1 MHNRVMRLLIP
12 LVMGISVVVGVL
24 MFFVLR
30 SADSEVQFAEHR
42 IERETTAAA
51 LNAQIEHIVNEVR
64 IAGTSRTV
72 RSFARETLV
81 ATASSSLETSQTAL
95 LGELTGILSNQSDIF
110 MAARYVTFNGS
121 VWSEVTKYD
130 NLAPLADNSVR
141 LNALADETTI
151 VQALLSEPG
160 SVIAGNIE
168 FASTEE
174 TLLRGILLP
183 YVRFSTPVVSDN
195 DLTNVA
201 GVLQFEVRI
210 DGLIDYARTLGAELA
225 TESDVHHIILADN
238 LGHVLVDSHHPE
250 VNYLADL
257 EIGSN
262 QDLGIVYPQF
272 AGALNPGAE
281 IRDVVDGA
289 TLYSVERFT
298 LGNAG
303 ATEWRM
309 VLVES
314 LFGTNGLV
322 MPVGGFFASLL
333 VGVVVLAV
341 TNHLLKNTFQSFRS
355 VQIMAKGLVGEG
367 SKLSPLDAELVSE
380 SGDDIGEVMRA
391 LQSLSGQI
399 DHLSTE
405 LSDQRLRYT
414 RSMDIAGRIS
424 RETAALYDIDTLLNR
439 AINLIVS
446 SYGFYHAQ
454 VFLVDDIG
462 QNAILYYSYGEVGQ
476 KLLDQRHKI
485 PIGSESVIGTVTS
498 GSKPVVINDTSRRD
512 EGIAHRY
519 NPLLPE
525 TRAEMAIPLRI
536 GDQVIGALDIQSDH
550 VNAFQDDD
558 VRTFQM
564 LADQIAIAIQNVR
577 LLVESETRVE
587 QIDTLNRQLTRGAWE
602 EAGQRSNLTGIY
614 RYDLLT
620 VERTEDVPADV
631 PGGVSVPISIRGET
645 IGTLDAAMPDGSVF
659 TDGDQAIMRAVAD
672 RVAIAIENARLF
684 EQSQSTLAET
694 YTLYQL
700 SRYLNEANSLE
711 DIVQAIIISVMPD
724 ASSGQIGVFDEYAP
738 GHAPEWMIISAD
750 WTATEKENREVK
762 LTELEL
768 HIPDH
773 PLFASMNSTQV
784 TLITDTERDTRID
797 EVTNAIVQ
805 SAKARSMVLI
815 PFNVRGVWRGLV
827 MIQFPQTREFSERDG
842 RIYTALIDQAGVAID
857 NRMLLSQNEAQ
868 LHEIERL
875 YTGSRIINM
884 AQNFVDLVRAA
895 VNTAND
901 PTLDFAI
908 GVFEGA
914 LDPTGWPTAI
924 RVMASSHGSEIAT
937 EDTYYDLH
945 IPADSPLRRRDAQ
958 IVQDRGLVNGDDLV
972 SSMLA
977 LARSRGYQFTA
988 AFPLYSINQPIALFF
1003 IQSTEGRDL
1012 SNEDFEIYRA
1022 LTGQMS
1028 TVLQNRRLLEQ
1039 TERALDETRRLYAAS
1054 RAIATAADA
1063 QNVFAALATH
1073 LNMAGSNVARV
1084 VVMLAGPTQVEHPDY
1099 VEYAYVWSPTNA
1111 SSDLTVG
1118 KRIARSLVDFTAVL
1132 AEHDG
1137 VARLNDLR
1145 RDLAAHPA
1153 LIAVLERSGSH
1164 SAALTAI
1171 SSRQRWYGVI
1181 MVESSTPNSFSTAYG
1196 TFMRVLTDQ
1205 VSVAVE
1211 SIQSFEEAQTQAQ
1224 RALALA
1230 EAGQLTARIEG
1241 EFTTGFG
1248 EVFAR
1253 VAQPAKYDRW
1263 LLLLRAD
1270 RGTALETITDHM
1282 PLVSGHKL
1290 EVVRDEY
1297 PVMQAYHTSQT
1308 VYVNNPFTYPAFTDE
1323 AHVGVA
1329 EAFGKHLATPVRI
1342 GTETIGVLLVGR
1354 SIYDADLDERD
1365 EQLVSTL
1372 AAQVAITIENRRL
1385 FTSAEG
1391 ERARLRTVLDTLPA
1405 GVLVLDPV
1413 TFKPLQFNQQV
1424 EHLLNRTIDFDTPFS
1439 VDEYGILQGKSN
1451 SLYETGRL
1459 PIYSAAHT
1467 GVPAF
1472 ADDLS
1477 VERSSGER
1485 IDLLVNAAPIVDAQ
1499 GNVTAI
1505 VTAFQ
1510 DVSPLRKAEAEL
1522 EENLR
1527 ESVSQYETTRALA
1540 EADDIETVLEVA
1552 FAQLLTTNPEQAYAL
1567 LLDDQGDIEIFRASD
1582 EERIGDEWT
1591 LPLDMLDARQLLIV
1605 PDVAAHFTDPHRQTI
1620 LSAGIGAFVAM
1631 PLQARSRRNAPLGWL
1646 LMTYSQANP
1655 NLTAQARFLTTLNDG
1670 ASVALDNRYLLRDTE
1685 SALNETAALYGATT
1699 SISRAQ
1705 TQADILRALQESL
1718 ASQTPD
1724 IYAGYIFE
1732 AGTVRELFNVSLD
1745 GPPIPF
1751 GELITRHGLLDGK
1764 TTYVEE
1770 LRTRENPNA
1779 FEQELLAL
1787 GNIRSF
1793 ALIYMPGSRGC
1804 LITAYHQPRLFSRG
1818 EQRYLSAVAD
1828 SSSIVIANT
1837 LLLDQIRTTLD
1848 ETSILYEAS
1857 RALSNA
1863 GGTDEILDVVVAH
1876 LTNRPVTQVFLA
1888 TLLSSDWE
1896 SPEALA
1902 QVVSSWHREGE
1913 NVIDLTGITL
1923 MAEQYPAWKLLAA
1936 QNVVMIDD
1944 VEIDEMLD
1952 DNERIGV
1959 QSLEMRSISIL
1970 PLRVAGR
1977 SIGAIVLGSSEPYT
1991 HTERDL
1997 RIYRS
2002 FAEQAS
2008 LRMEASRLLGQTE
2021 RRARQLATST
2031 QVSQIASSIL
2041 DLNDLLPKMVDIIR
2055 DSFYYDHVQV
2065 FLMDGDDEF
2074 AELRASTGEA
2084 GHQLLSIRH
2093 KLSKGSASVIGQVTE
2108 RGEPIVA
2115 LDTADAR
2122 VVHRPNPYLP
2132 NTRSEMAVP
2141 LKLKGRVVGALDVQ
2155 SNQPNAFDD
2164 DDVTVLTTLAGQIA
2178 VAIDNA
2184 QLFEES
2190 SRRADE
2196 MAFLFDV
2203 TSRAAAAESLQGA
2216 IQNVADELR
2225 DSLESLSVSIYL
2237 PQTYVDADENTFTV
2251 LQPIALAGSD
2261 QPLTELSEVRL
2272 DESFNLIASSANN
2285 RRAMILNNV
2294 ENESRYIPVV
2304 AGARS
2309 AVIVPLSS
2317 GAALIGL
2324 IAMESEQLNAYN
2336 NDTLTLLR
2344 TLSGTLSAIIQNRQL
2359 LEQVQK
2365 TNDQLRELD
2374 RLKSDF
2380 LANMSHELRTPLN
2393 SIIGFSRVILK
2404 GIDGPLTEMQ
2414 EQDLSTI
2421 YNSGLHLLN
2430 LINDILDQ
2438 AKIAAGK
2445 MDLQLDYF
2453 EMKPVIDGVRSI
2465 GIGLVKDKPIDIVVD
2480 LAPGLQPVFGDEF
2493 RTRQILLNLVS
2504 NAAKFTREGAIT
2516 IHVYPMF
2523 DPETGRQMVR
2533 TDVTDTGI
2541 GIAEADIPLL
2551 FEAFRQ
2557 VDSSLTRTAGGTGLG
2572 LPIAKSLCEMQ
2583 GGRME
2588 VQSRVNYGSTF
2599 SIFIPVEPIETDEKK
2614 KSTDNL
2620 GAEAE
2625 PESYVEEA
2633 PTQPRVTGLLP
2644 AVDTNGDYSARPPM
2658 HIKRQILI
2666 IEDNPD
2672 MVDQIR
2678 RALGR
2683 EGFDIYSA
2691 SLPLEAEAMAG
2702 GLHPTLIVMDVNFAN
2717 GQGWNILEK
2726 LKSRDDMSDIPVVV
2740 VSLSQEVERALNGGV
2755 FRFISRPFMPE
2766 DLVDAVR
2773 AAEQESRI
2781 NRILIIDDQPES
2793 VRLLEQLLD
2802 QNGNYRVFSAN
2813 TGMDGISLVARRRP
2827 DLVILD
2833 LRMPEMD
2840 GFDVVRE
2847 LRSNPETATIPILI
2861 VTGETLNPQE
2871 RESLTNLNVLYKSEI
2886 STDSYRLFLEGVKAY
2901 LDSKN

>member
-1 MHNRVMRLLIP
+1 
-12 LVMGISVVVGVL
+12 

-30 SADSEVQFAEHR
+30 ATDSELQFAEHR
-42 IERETTAAA
+42 SERETAASEFS
-51 LNAQIEHIVNEVR
+51 AQIDHIINEVR
-64 IAGTSRTV
+64 TAGTSRTV
-72 RSFARETLV
+72 RTFARETLV
-81 ATASSSLETSQTAL
+81 ATASSSLETSQNAL
-95 LGELTGILSNQSDIF
+95 LGELTSILSSQSDIF
-110 MAARYVTFNGS
+110 LATRYVTFNGS

-141 LNALADETTI
+141 LNALADDPTV
-151 VQALLSEPG
+151 VQALLAVPG
-160 SVIAGNIE
+160 TVVAGAVD
-168 FASTEE
+168 FLHDTD
-174 TLLRGILLP
+174 TLLGDQALP
-183 YVRFSTPVVSDN
+183 YIRFSTPVVADN
-195 DLTNVA
+195 DLTSVA
-201 GVLQFEVRI
+201 GVLQFDVRI
-210 DGLIDYARTLGAELA
+210 NQLINYARDLGAELTA
-225 TESDVHHIILADN
+225 ESDVHHIILVDNQGNVLAD
-238 LGHVLVDSHHPE
+238 SRHPD
-250 VNYLADL
+250 VNYLAEL
-257 EIGSN
+257 ELGSTPK
-262 QDLGIVYPQF
+262 LSEVYPEF
-272 AGALNPGAE
+272 AVALNPNTQVQ
-281 IRDVVDGA
+281 DVVDG
-289 TLYSVERFT
+289 TILYSVARFPLST
-298 LGNAG
+298 TGE
-303 ATEWRM
+303 TEWRL
-309 VLVES
+309 VLVEG
-314 LFGTNGLV
+314 LFGSIGLIV
-322 MPVGGFFASLL
+322 PVAGFIASLL
-333 VGVVVLAV
+333 VGVIVLV
-341 TNHLLKNTFQSFRS
+341 ITNQLLKNTFQSFRS
-355 VQIMAKGLVGEG
+355 VQVMAQGLVGEG
-367 SKLSPLDAELVSE
+367 GKLSPIDAELVSE
-380 SGDDIGEVMRA
+380 ADDDIGELMRA
-391 LQSLSGQI
+391 FQSLSGQI
-399 DHLSTE
+399 DHLSGE
-405 LSDQRLRYT
+405 LDEQRLRYT

-462 QNAILYYSYGEVGQ
+462 QNAILYYSYGEIGQ
-476 KLLDQRHKI
+476 KLLAQRHKI
-485 PIGSESVIGTVTS
+485 PIGSESVIGMVTN
-498 GSKPVVINDTSRRD
+498 GNKPVVINDTNRR
-512 EGIAHRY
+512 EAGAVHRY

-536 GDQVIGALDIQSDH
+536 GDQIIGALDIQSERA
-550 VNAFQDDD
+550 NAFLEDD

-577 LLVESETRVE
+577 LLIESETRVE
-587 QIDTLNRQLTRGAWE
+587 QIDTLNRQLTRVAWE
-602 EAGQRSNLTGIY
+602 EVEQRSNLAGIY

-620 VERTEDVPADV
+620 VERAETPIDM
-631 PGGVSVPISIRGET
+631 PGGISVPINIRGEL
-645 IGTLDAAMPDGSVF
+645 IGTLEAAAPEGLIF
-659 TDGDQAIMRAVAD
+659 TEGDQSIMRAVAD

-700 SRYLNEANSLE
+700 SRYLNEANTLE

-724 ASSGQIGVFDEYAP
+724 ASSGQIGVFDEYP
-738 GHAPEWMIISAD
+738 SGNFPEWLEISAD
-750 WTATEKENREVK
+750 WTATEKEDRDVR
-762 LTELEL
+762 LTGLEL

-773 PLFASMNSTQV
+773 QLFASMNSAQV
-784 TLITDTERDTRID
+784 TLINDTERDTRID

-805 SAKARSMVLI
+805 SANARSMVLI
-815 PFNVRGVWRGLV
+815 PFNVRGVWRGVVL
-827 MIQFPQTREFSERDG
+827 IQFPDVREFSERDG

-868 LHEIERL
+868 IHEIERL

-914 LDPTGWPTAI
+914 LDSTGWPTAI
-924 RVMASSHGSEIAT
+924 RVMASSRGSEIAT

-945 IPADSPLRRRDAQ
+945 IAPDSPLRRRDAQ
-958 IVQDRGLVNGDDLV
+958 IVQDRTGGGSEGVGEMV
-972 SSMLA
+972 A
-977 LARSRGYQFTA
+977 LARSRGYQFMA

-1003 IQSTEGRDL
+1003 IQSSDLRDL
-1012 SNEDFEIYRA
+1012 TSEDFEIYRA

-1054 RAIATAADA
+1054 RAIATAADS
-1063 QNVFAALATH
+1063 QNVYAALATH
-1073 LNMAGSNVARV
+1073 LNMAASNVTRV
-1084 VVMLAGPTQVEHPDY
+1084 VVLLAGPTQVEHADY

-1111 SSDLTVG
+1111 NSDLTVG
-1118 KRIARSLVDFTAVL
+1118 KRVSNSLVDFAAVL
-1132 AEHDG
+1132 SEHEG
-1137 VARLNDLR
+1137 VARINDLR
-1145 RDLAAHPA
+1145 RDLAEHQA
-1153 LIAVLERSGSH
+1153 LIAVLERSGSR

-1171 SSRQRWYGVI
+1171 TSRQRWYGVI
-1181 MVESSTPNSFSTAYG
+1181 MVESGTANSFTPAFG
-1196 TFMRVLTDQ
+1196 TFMRALTDQ
-1205 VSVAVE
+1205 VAIAVE
-1211 SIQSFEEAQTQAQ
+1211 SIQSFEEAQAQAQ

-1230 EAGQLTARIEG
+1230 EAGQLTARIGG
-1241 EFTTGFG
+1241 EFATSLGD
-1248 EVFAR
+1248 VFAR
-1253 VAQPAKYDRW
+1253 VALPAKYDRW
-1263 LLLLRAD
+1263 MLLMLD
-1270 RGTALETITDHM
+1270 ESGTRLETITEHLPSTPGRTLDV
-1282 PLVSGHKL
+1282 L
-1290 EVVRDEY
+1290 RDEY
-1297 PVMQAYHTSQT
+1297 PLMQAYHTNQT
-1308 VYVNNPFTYPAFTDE
+1308 LFVNNPFTYPVFTDDTQ
-1323 AHVGVA
+1323 VGVA
-1329 EAFGKHLATPVRI
+1329 EAFGKHLATPIRI
-1342 GTETIGVLLVGR
+1342 GSETIGVLMVGR
-1354 SIYDADLDERD
+1354 SVYDADLDERD

-1372 AAQVAITIENRRL
+1372 AAQVAITVENRRL
-1385 FTSAEG
+1385 FTTAEG
-1391 ERARLRTVLDTLPA
+1391 ERSRLRTILDTLPA

-1413 TFKPLQFNQQV
+1413 SFKPLQFNEQV
-1424 EHLLNRTIDFDTPFS
+1424 ERLLNRTIDYDTPFS
-1439 VDEYGILQGKSN
+1439 VENYGILQGKSDA
-1451 SLYETGRL
+1451 LYETERL
-1459 PIYSAAHT
+1459 PIYSAAQT
-1467 GVPAF
+1467 GLPAF

-1477 VERSSGER
+1477 IERSTGNR

-1499 GNVTAI
+1499 GKVTAI

-1567 LLDDQGDIEIFRASD
+1567 LLDDQGEIEIFRASD
-1582 EERIGDEWT
+1582 EDRIGDDWT
-1591 LPLDMLDARQLLIV
+1591 LPREMLDPRQLLMV
-1605 PDVAAHFTDPHRQTI
+1605 PDVAAHFSDPVRQTI
-1620 LSAGIGAFVAM
+1620 LAAGIGAFVAM

-1646 LMTYSQANP
+1646 LMTFAQPNP
-1655 NLTAQARFLTTLNDG
+1655 QLRAQDRFLTTLNDG

-1685 SALNETAALYGATT
+1685 TALNETAALYGATT

-1705 TQADILRALQESL
+1705 SQDEILRALQESL
-1718 ASQTPD
+1718 GSLTPD
-1724 IYAGYIFE
+1724 IYACYLFE
-1732 AGTVRELFNVSLD
+1732 NGRTRSLFNVSMDDAPLPFD
-1745 GPPIPF
+1745 G
-1751 GELITRHGLLDGK
+1751 LIERYGLLTGK
-1764 TTYVEE
+1764 TVYIEDLRLIDNPSSFE
-1770 LRTRENPNA
+1770 KELLGLGNLRT
-1779 FEQELLAL
+1779 
-1787 GNIRSF
+1787 F
-1793 ALIYMPGSRGC
+1793 AMIYMPGSRGC
-1804 LITAYHQPRLFSRG
+1804 LIIAYHQPRPFTRG
-1818 EQRYLSAVAD
+1818 EQRFLSAVAD

-1863 GGTDEILDVVVAH
+1863 SGTDDILQVVVAH

-1888 TLLSSDWE
+1888 MLLSNDWDHE
-1896 SPEALA
+1896 EALA
-1902 QVVSSWHREGE
+1902 QVVSSWHQEGE

-1923 MAEQYPAWKLLAA
+1923 MAEQYPAWRLLASP
-1936 QNVVMIDD
+1936 NVIMIDD
-1944 VEIDEMLD
+1944 VESDELLD

-1959 QSLEMRSISIL
+1959 QSLEMRSISVL

-1977 SIGAIVLGSSEPYT
+1977 SIGAIVLGSNDAYQ

-2008 LRMEASRLLGQTE
+2008 LRMEASRLLAQTE

-2041 DLNDLLPKMVDIIR
+2041 DLNDLLPKMVDVIR

-2065 FLMDGDDEF
+2065 FLMDGDDVF
-2074 AELRASTGEA
+2074 AELRASTGAA
-2084 GHQLLSIRH
+2084 GQQLLGIQH

-2164 DDVTVLTTLAGQIA
+2164 DDVNVLTTLAGQIA

-2184 QLFEES
+2184 QLFQES

-2196 MAFLFDV
+2196 MSFLFDV
-2203 TSRAAAAESLQGA
+2203 TSRAAAAETLQGA

-2225 DSLESLSVSIYL
+2225 DSLDALSVSIYL
-2237 PQTYVDADENTFTV
+2237 PQTFIDPADESTFEV

-2261 QPLTELSEVRL
+2261 QPLMELSEVRL
-2272 DESFNLIASSANN
+2272 NESFNLIASSANN

-2294 ENESRYIPVV
+2294 ENETRYIPVIS
-2304 AGARS
+2304 GARS

-2317 GAALIGL
+2317 GAVLIGL
-2324 IAMESEQLNAYN
+2324 ISMESGLLNAYD

-2465 GIGLVKDKPIDIVVD
+2465 GIGLVKDKPIDIIVD
-2480 LAPGLQPVFGDEF
+2480 IASGLPQVYGDEF

-2504 NAAKFTREGAIT
+2504 NASKFTREGAIT
-2516 IHVYPMF
+2516 IHVYPVF
-2523 DPETGRQMVR
+2523 DQESGRQMVR
-2533 TDVTDTGI
+2533 TDVSDTGI

-2599 SIFIPVEPIETDEKK
+2599 SIFIPVEVLESEEKK

-2620 GAEAE
+2620 NGNGASE
-2625 PESYVEEA
+2625 PSSDEM
-2633 PTQPRVTGLLP
+2633 PTQPRVTGLLSLP
-2644 AVDTNGDYSARPPM
+2644 ESDGEYMARPPM

-2666 IEDNPD
+2666 VEDNPD

-2683 EGFDIYSA
+2683 EGFDIFSA

-2717 GQGWNILEK
+2717 GQGWNILER

-2740 VSLSQEVERALNGGV
+2740 VSLSQEVERAMQMGV
-2755 FRFISRPFMPE
+2755 FRFVSRPFMPE
-2766 DLVDAVR
+2766 DLVEAVR

-2781 NRILIIDDQPES
+2781 NRILIIDDQPEA

-2802 QNGNYRVFSAN
+2802 QNGKYRVFSAN
-2813 TGMDGISLVARRRP
+2813 SGIDGISLVARRRP

-2840 GFDVVRE
+2840 GFDVLKE
-2847 LRSNPETATIPILI
+2847 LRNNPETATIPILI
-2861 VTGETLNPQE
+2861 VTGESLNPQE
-2871 RESLTNLNVLYKSEI
+2871 RERLTNLNVLYKSEI
-2886 STDSYRLFLEGVKAY
+2886 STDSYRMFLEGVKAY